1 MELDREH
8 QSSCLIPLCLGAECS
23 SGDGASWRVPTQQLQ
38 FFCKIQVQITRD
50 SEVLSTPQFTLIII
64 DNGLSMKCKT
74 NLCYDNSLLQSS
86 VALSNE
92 RNLQQTMDDVDNC
105 RMIVDHLLMFLNYSI
120 HIVLFTD

>member
-1 MELDREH
+1 M
-8 QSSCLIPLCLGAECS
+8 
-23 SGDGASWRVPTQQLQ
+23 
-38 FFCKIQVQITRD
+38 
-50 SEVLSTPQFTLIII
+50 
-64 DNGLSMKCKT
+64 
-74 NLCYDNSLLQSS
+74 YDNSLLQSS